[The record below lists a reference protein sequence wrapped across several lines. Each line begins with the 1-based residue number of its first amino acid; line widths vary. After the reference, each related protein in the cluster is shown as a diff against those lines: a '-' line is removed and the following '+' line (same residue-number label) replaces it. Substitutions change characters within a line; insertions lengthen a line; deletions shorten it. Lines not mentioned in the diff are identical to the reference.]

1 MINEALL
8 SQEGYRLGLDE
19 SERVKN
25 QEAQL
30 LEELLVEELFRKKV
44 DESIIISDDEIKDAI
59 TKSTVKW
66 KLQE

>member
-8 SQEGYRLGLDE
+8 SQEGYRLGLDN

-30 LEELLVEELFRKKV
+30 LEELLVEELFREKV
-44 DESIIISDDEIKDAI
+44 DENITISDDEIKDAI
-59 TKSTVKW
+59 TK
-66 KLQE
+66 